1 MFGSRKHRQPNPP
14 LATAPVDPNAATAAA
29 AVFRR
34 HETSSPSLSAAAA
47 ATALARR
54 PMTPTR
60 VADVQTKRTIRRSA
74 SVASSAASSDA
85 HSRPA
90 LQRSGSSAS
99 MTERTF
105 RSPSPHRP
113 SSSGSG
119 HRQTQ
124 SLGYGPTDD
133 MPPVPALP
141 TAMDSGSRHQ
151 QQGNQQDPPQ
161 RRATALGISNPP
173 VRLASEALASKDAQS
188 WFGAAKVGDM
198 RNVRRTDP
206 AMASPPSSP
215 PRTVP
220 QEQSGAGRPS
230 SRSSS
235 INFSYPARARVAS
248 PPPGAPFDDAHLTE
262 PPPVSASQ
270 QRRTSVDRQPSQSQ
284 QSKSQPKRRV
294 SAAPGSASGASSEV
308 MIYDPNSRRM
318 VRQADLWAAEQTIVQ
333 ASERHTSMKRKKQT
347 PERAGSHLAKG
358 TMGRTKVGGSVVLPD
373 QQPPTTSTA
382 PPTKPQLQTQ
392 QALAADAQIA
402 RTSSPKPEP
411 RAMNPP
417 LPQEPTVSQIDGSD
431 AADRIAQD
439 LSVAPTP
446 RNSTGQLLKRQPST
460 VKEES
465 EQGPELEDDYVLG
478 SLDAVPARQRLFI
491 NGASQPDEVLQ
502 TSNHPPNIP
511 AAPLSPPPSQEPQFS
526 ADPPKPVGPADT
538 DNSKYAGFAPIKN
551 LHIIP
556 PRNHSNSPVRQA
568 HFGPVSDSLAVKHS
582 PPPRSISPRK
592 SALKN
597 SCSPT
602 RGASPSDDTSEAS
615 GGVPHH
621 QDPTIN
627 RKKAVRVSF
636 DDANTVVAVE
646 QADSQSPSS
655 PQGHQER
662 RPWYSSLRPG
672 KKEHSSLD
680 DDEIMKPRPALP
692 SFGSVRDR
700 KPREVSQ
707 DEAERP
713 LVRPIVDRSHAPP
726 EQLGQSSDHALAAIL
741 AKDSEDKARVPAN
754 TSRFREPL
762 PPVVTSV
769 DGGDFLGE
777 SDASSTADSDD
788 LLASEGTDVHGE
800 KSLEV
805 PSQPADEVPRG
816 QTEPVKVEPLPRI
829 EEAQEK
835 QVQASSSPLENT
847 IPTITIAQPTPPAVE
862 KNTLVPYLNLPGGF
876 PDDDSSSTASIHAN
890 NFISHPEGIKE
901 PVAAPLGVIAGQPA
915 LLAAA
920 ESSSDSESSIYSDAY
935 EDLSDIEGGTFQS
948 LDAVVESPT
957 SIKPT
962 RDPFHDEA
970 PFLSSP
976 SRQPPPEPENTL
988 PSTSVAF
995 EQPAPADDEWDKVK
1009 AFWRSLT
1016 AEKRAQLA
1024 KETTEDAGIDGDLEE
1039 IMTEAKPKKK
1049 KTVERRASERKVLAV
1064 HMAQQMMAQKEKQKP
1079 MTTGSNRSY
1088 MIQPGTKWAE
1098 DKAAAST
1105 MRTTMRSQ
1113 PPRESPV
1120 ASHHDGPRLRTS
1132 MRSSEPSAAKSKS
1145 SRQPQLQGQ
1154 GSQAP
1159 RTGSEPMAATKS
1171 RGTTTHMRAASE
1183 QISPAGPS
1191 SSKVPYNPPKLK
1203 RRGSTSSESSFRRSR
1218 PVGGGLSAF
1227 RQSMRQASPTAQP
1240 TAQPTVQPT
1249 SQPEKSFKRFSLRS
1263 RSPPV
1268 SMNNASSQMR
1278 QTLRDSSSERKKSSP
1293 SGGFRMPSF
1302 GLSQGA
1308 NSKKAEQRASS
1319 TKVTSR
1325 FGDSSDEEGGGG
1337 KSGFR
1342 SRFEESS
1349 DDEPLSPISPPKRS
1363 PTILAH
1369 LRHQESLASTALPEE
1384 LEESEELPVNDR
1396 QATDD
1401 AQKFAAAPALPA
1413 GQQPATANTPATPP
1427 AGPAATQLAP
1437 VLGITTMVKGTER
1450 HPSTPSK
1457 RHSIMSALRRKKQH
1471 GISRPEITES
1481 AARRDTKLERP
1492 VSQLRRIRTS
1502 DAAAA
1507 PLADHAEAESDDDDE
1522 NPRPLPRSPRSP
1534 KLQKRVASLRRSMD
1548 SANPSVNVTGG
1559 DVPSPL
1565 ALPGSMVGEID
1576 VKKRQ
1581 GDPSPFF
1588 AAAGGGAGAGGG
1600 GGGGGTED
1608 QALRSPLRRP
1618 SAGMSG
1624 NLGTRTLSGFS
1635 VSKTTSGGGGGG
1647 GGGGVFAPRR
1657 TVSSGVV
1664 GEPALALAPEA
1675 SSLAGTGST
1684 KKKKFSMLR
1693 RLLGI
1698 HD

>member
-1 MFGSRKHRQPNPP
+1 MLFSSKPR
-14 LATAPVDPNAATAAA
+14 ATAPVDPNAATAAA

-34 HETSSPSLSAAAA
+34 HESSSPSLSAAAA

-74 SVASSAASSDA
+74 SVASSAASSEP
-85 HSRPA
+85 HSRPV

-124 SLGYGPTDD
+124 SLGYGSTDD

-141 TAMDSGSRHQ
+141 AARIQ
-151 QQGNQQDPPQ
+151 QQGNQQDPSQ
-161 RRATALGISNPP
+161 RRATVMGISNPP
-173 VRLASEALASKDAQS
+173 VHLASEALASKDAHS

-215 PRTVP
+215 PRTVA
-220 QEQSGAGRPS
+220 QERSGAGRPS

-248 PPPGAPFDDAHLTE
+248 PPPGAPFDETHLTE
-262 PPPVSASQ
+262 PPPVSAFQ
-270 QRRTSVDRQPSQSQ
+270 QRRTSLDGQPSQSRQ
-284 QSKSQPKRRV
+284 QKSQPNRRV
-294 SAAPGSASGASSEV
+294 SAAPGPTSGPSSDV

-318 VRQADLWAAEQTIVQ
+318 VRQADLWAAEHAIVQ

-347 PERAGSHLAKG
+347 PQRAGSHLAKG
-358 TMGRTKVGGSVVLPD
+358 TMGRTKVGGSVLLPD
-373 QQPPTTSTA
+373 QHPPATSTA
-382 PPTKPQLQTQ
+382 PPIKPPLQTQ
-392 QALAADAQIA
+392 QASPADAQIA

-411 RAMNPP
+411 RAINPQP
-417 LPQEPTVSQIDGSD
+417 LQEPTVSQNDGSD
-431 AADRIAQD
+431 ATDRIAQD
-439 LSVAPTP
+439 LSVSPTP
-446 RNSTGQLLKRQPST
+446 WNPTGQTIKRQPST

-465 EQGPELEDDYVLG
+465 EQEPELEKDYILD
-478 SLDAVPARQRLFI
+478 SFDAVPARQRVFI
-491 NGASQPDEVLQ
+491 NGDSNPDEGLH

-526 ADPPKPVGPADT
+526 AEPPKPAGLANT
-538 DNSKYAGFAPIKN
+538 DNAKYAGFAPIKN

-568 HFGPVSDSLAVKHS
+568 HFGPGPVSDSLAVKHS

-615 GGVPHH
+615 GGVPPP
-621 QDPTIN
+621 QEPPLS
-627 RKKAVRVSF
+627 RKKSVRVSF
-636 DDANTVVAVE
+636 DDANTVAVAE

-655 PQGHQER
+655 PQGHHER
-662 RPWYSSLRPG
+662 RHWYSSLRPG
-672 KKEHSSLD
+672 NKEHTSLD

-700 KPREVSQ
+700 KPRDISQ

-713 LVRPIVDRSHAPP
+713 LVRPTADRSQAPP
-726 EQLGQSSDHALAAIL
+726 EQLAQSSDHALATIL
-741 AKDSEDKARVPAN
+741 TKDAEDKARVPAN

-777 SDASSTADSDD
+777 NDSSSTTDSDD
-788 LLASEGTDVHGE
+788 LLASEGGTDVHGE
-800 KSLEV
+800 EPLEA
-805 PSQPADEVPRG
+805 PPAPAEEVSHD
-816 QTEPVKVEPLPRI
+816 QKEPVNVEHLPPI
-829 EEAQEK
+829 QEVQEK
-835 QVQASSSPLENT
+835 QVQASSNPPENT
-847 IPTITIAQPTPPAVE
+847 IPTITIAQPTPPATE
-862 KNTLVPYLNLPGGF
+862 KKDLAPYLNLPGGF
-876 PDDDSSSTASIHAN
+876 PDDDSSSAASLDAKDVVSN
-890 NFISHPEGIKE
+890 PVGIKE
-901 PVAAPLGVIAGQPA
+901 PIPPPLGAIVGQPA
-915 LLAAA
+915 LLAVA
-920 ESSSDSESSIYSDAY
+920 EPSTDSESSIYSDAY
-935 EDLSDIEGGTFQS
+935 EDLSDMEGGNFQS

-957 SIKPT
+957 SIKPI
-962 RDPFHDEA
+962 RDPLHDEA
-970 PFLSSP
+970 PLPGLP
-976 SRQPPPEPENTL
+976 SRQVPYELKSTL
-988 PSTSVAF
+988 PPTSVAS
-995 EQPAPADDEWDKVK
+995 EQPAPTEDEWEKVR
-1009 AFWRSLT
+1009 AYWRSLT

-1024 KETTEDAGIDGDLEE
+1024 KETTEDAGIEGDLEE
-1039 IMTEAKPKKK
+1039 AMTEAKPKKK
-1049 KTVERRASERKVLAV
+1049 KTVERRVSERKVLAV
-1064 HMAQQMMAQKEKQKP
+1064 HMAQQMMAQQEKQKAAA
-1079 MTTGSNRSY
+1079 TGSTRSY

-1098 DKAAAST
+1098 DKAPAST
-1105 MRTTMRSQ
+1105 MRTTMRGQ

-1120 ASHHDGPRLRTS
+1120 ASHHEGGRLRTS
-1132 MRSSEPSAAKSKS
+1132 MRSSEPSAAKSRS

-1159 RTGSEPMAATKS
+1159 RTVSETTAATKS
-1171 RGTTTHMRAASE
+1171 RGTTTHLRAASE
-1183 QISPAGPS
+1183 QISRAGPA
-1191 SSKVPYNPPKLK
+1191 SSKVPYSPPKLK

-1227 RQSMRQASPTAQP
+1227 RQSMRQTSSSTSQPTSQP
-1240 TAQPTVQPT
+1240 TAQPTVQA
-1249 SQPEKSFKRFSLRS
+1249 EKSFKRFSLRS

-1278 QTLRDSSSERKKSSP
+1278 QSLRDSSNERKKSSP

-1308 NSKKAEQRASS
+1308 NSKKAEQRASG
-1319 TKVTSR
+1319 TKSSSR

-1349 DDEPLSPISPPKRS
+1349 DDEPLSPISPPMKS
-1363 PTILAH
+1363 PTIPGH
-1369 LRHQESLASTALPEE
+1369 LRHQDSLASTALPEE
-1384 LEESEELPVNDR
+1384 LEESEEMPIIDE
-1396 QATDD
+1396 QAT
-1401 AQKFAAAPALPA
+1401 QKVVAAPVLTA
-1413 GQQPATANTPATPP
+1413 GQQPATVNTPATPP
-1427 AGPAATQLAP
+1427 AAPAAAP
-1437 VLGITTMVKGTER
+1437 ALGTTTVVKGKER
-1450 HPSTPSK
+1450 HPSTPTK
-1457 RHSIMSALRRKKQH
+1457 RRSIMSALRRKKQP
-1471 GISRPEITES
+1471 GISRPEIAES

-1492 VSQLRRIRTS
+1492 VSDLRRIRTS
-1502 DAAAA
+1502 DAPGA
-1507 PLADHAEAESDDDDE
+1507 PLADHAEADSDDGE
-1522 NPRPLPRSPRSP
+1522 NPRPLPRTPRSP

-1548 SANPSVNVTGG
+1548 SANPSVNITGG

-1565 ALPGSMVGEID
+1565 ALPGAVVGVE
-1576 VKKRQ
+1576 KRQ
-1581 GDPSPFF
+1581 DDPSPFF
-1588 AAAGGGAGAGGG
+1588 ASGGG

-1635 VSKTTSGGGGGG
+1635 VSKTTSAGGGGM
-1647 GGGGVFAPRR
+1647 FAPRR
-1657 TVSSGVV
+1657 TVSSG
-1664 GEPALALAPEA
+1664 EPALASAPEA

-1684 KKKKFSMLR
+1684 KKKKFGMLR

>member
-1 MFGSRKHRQPNPP
+1 MSSSSKP
-14 LATAPVDPNAATAAA
+14 LATAPVNPNAATAAA

-34 HETSSPSLSAAAA
+34 HGSSSPSLSAAAA

-60 VADVQTKRTIRRSA
+60 VADVQTKRTVRRSA
-74 SVASSAASSDA
+74 SVASAASSDA

-124 SLGYGPTDD
+124 SLGYGPTDE

-141 TAMDSGSRHQ
+141 AAMDSGPS
-151 QQGNQQDPPQ
+151 Q
-161 RRATALGISNPP
+161 RRATGMGISNPP
-173 VRLASEALASKDAQS
+173 VRLASEALASKDAHS

-215 PRTVP
+215 PRTMP
-220 QEQSGAGRPS
+220 QEQPGSGRPS

-248 PPPGAPFDDAHLTE
+248 PPPGAPFDETYLTE

-270 QRRTSVDRQPSQSQ
+270 QRRTSLDGQPSQSRQ
-284 QSKSQPKRRV
+284 QKSQPKRRV
-294 SAAPGSASGASSEV
+294 SAAPGPASGPSSEV

-318 VRQADLWAAEQTIVQ
+318 VRQADLWAAEQAIVQ
-333 ASERHTSMKRKKQT
+333 ASERHASTKRKKQT
-347 PERAGSHLAKG
+347 PQRAGSHLAKG
-358 TMGRTKVGGSVVLPD
+358 TMGRTKIGGSIVLTD
-373 QQPPTTSTA
+373 QYPPAASTA
-382 PPTKPQLQTQ
+382 PPIKPQLQTQ
-392 QALAADAQIA
+392 QALTADAQIA
-402 RTSSPKPEP
+402 RISSPKPEP
-411 RAMNPP
+411 RAKNSQRPP
-417 LPQEPTVSQIDGSD
+417 EPTAFQNDGSD
-431 AADRIAQD
+431 EADRNAQS
-439 LSVAPTP
+439 LSLAPNP
-446 RNSTGQLLKRQPST
+446 RNSAGQTIKRQPST
-460 VKEES
+460 VKEEPEPRL
-465 EQGPELEDDYVLG
+465 EQDYVLDTF
-478 SLDAVPARQRLFI
+478 DAVPARQRVFI
-491 NGASQPDEVLQ
+491 NGDSNPVEGSQAF
-502 TSNHPPNIP
+502 NHPPNIP

-526 ADPPKPVGPADT
+526 ADPPKPAALANT
-538 DNSKYAGFAPIKN
+538 DNAKYAGFAPIKN
-551 LHIIP
+551 LHIVP

-568 HFGPVSDSLAVKHS
+568 HFGPGPVSDSLAVKHS

-615 GGVPHH
+615 GGFPHH
-621 QDPTIN
+621 QDSPVS
-627 RKKAVRVSF
+627 RKKSVRVSF
-636 DDANTVVAVE
+636 DDANTVVVAE

-655 PQGHQER
+655 PQGHHER
-662 RPWYSSLRPG
+662 RSWYSSLRPG
-672 KKEHSSLD
+672 MKEHTSLD
-680 DDEIMKPRPALP
+680 EDEIMKPRPALP

-700 KPREVSQ
+700 KPREVVV

-713 LVRPIVDRSHAPP
+713 LVRPAADRSHVPP
-726 EQLGQSSDHALAAIL
+726 EQLAQSSDHALAAIL
-741 AKDSEDKARVPAN
+741 TKDAEDKARVPAN

-769 DGGDFLGE
+769 DGGDFLSE
-777 SDASSTADSDD
+777 SDTSSTADSDE
-788 LLASEGTDVHGE
+788 LLASEGGTDVHQE
-800 KSLEV
+800 ESLEV
-805 PSQPADEVPRG
+805 PPQPSEEVPRY
-816 QTEPVKVEPLPRI
+816 QSEPVKVETLPPI
-829 EEAQEK
+829 EEVQEK
-835 QVQASSSPLENT
+835 QVQASSSPPENT
-847 IPTITIAQPTPPAVE
+847 IPTITIAQPTPPATE
-862 KNTLVPYLNLPGGF
+862 KKDFAPYLNLPGGF
-876 PDDDSSSTASIHAN
+876 PDDDSSSTASLDAKNIVSN
-890 NFISHPEGIKE
+890 PEAIKE
-901 PVAAPLGVIAGQPA
+901 PVPAPLGAIVGQPA
-915 LLAAA
+915 LLASA
-920 ESSSDSESSIYSDAY
+920 EPSSESESSIYSDAY
-935 EDLSDIEGGTFQS
+935 EDLSDMEGGNFQS

-957 SIKPT
+957 SLKLI
-962 RDPFHDEA
+962 RDPLHDEV
-970 PFLSSP
+970 PFQGSP
-976 SRQPPPEPENTL
+976 SRQPPAESKSARA
-988 PSTSVAF
+988 STSVAS
-995 EQPAPADDEWDKVK
+995 EQPAPTEDEWEKVR
-1009 AFWRSLT
+1009 AFWKSLT

-1024 KETTEDAGIDGDLEE
+1024 KETTEDAGIEGDLEE
-1039 IMTEAKPKKK
+1039 AMTEAKPKKK
-1049 KTVERRASERKVLAV
+1049 KTVERRVSERKVLAA
-1064 HMAQQMMAQKEKQKP
+1064 HMAQQMVAQQEKQKAAA
-1079 MTTGSNRSY
+1079 TGSNRSY
-1088 MIQPGTKWAE
+1088 MIQPGTKWAD
-1098 DKAAAST
+1098 DKAPAST
-1105 MRTTMRSQ
+1105 MRTTMRGQ
-1113 PPRESPV
+1113 PPRESPA
-1120 ASHHDGPRLRTS
+1120 ASHHDGTRLRTS
-1132 MRSSEPSAAKSKS
+1132 MRSSEPTAAKSKS
-1145 SRQPQLQGQ
+1145 ARQPQPHGH

-1159 RTGSEPMAATKS
+1159 RTVSETMAATKS

-1191 SSKVPYNPPKLK
+1191 SSKVPYNPPKLQ
-1203 RRGSTSSESSFRRSR
+1203 RRRSTSSESSFRRSR

-1227 RQSMRQASPTAQP
+1227 RQSMRPTSPPSTVQP
-1240 TAQPTVQPT
+1240 TAQPN
-1249 SQPEKSFKRFSLRS
+1249 SQPEKNFKRFSLRS

-1278 QTLRDSSSERKKSSP
+1278 QTLRDASNERKKSSP

-1308 NSKKAEQRASS
+1308 NSKKPEKRTSG
-1319 TKVTSR
+1319 TKFSSR
-1325 FGDSSDEEGGGG
+1325 FGDSSDEEGGGS

-1349 DDEPLSPISPPKRS
+1349 DDEPLSPISPPKKS
-1363 PTILAH
+1363 PTIPGH
-1369 LRHQESLASTALPEE
+1369 LRHQDSLASTALPEE
-1384 LEESEELPVNDR
+1384 LEEPEEMPVIDE
-1396 QATDD
+1396 QAT
-1401 AQKFAAAPALPA
+1401 QKVVTAPVLH
-1413 GQQPATANTPATPP
+1413 QPATVNTPATPP
-1427 AGPAATQLAP
+1427 AVPAAAP
-1437 VLGITTMVKGTER
+1437 ALGTSTIVKS
-1450 HPSTPSK
+1450 HPSTPTK
-1457 RHSIMSALRRKKQH
+1457 RHSIMSALRRKKQP

-1492 VSQLRRIRTS
+1492 VSDLRRIRTS
-1502 DAAAA
+1502 DAPAS
-1507 PLADHAEAESDDDDE
+1507 PLADHPEADSEDDE
-1522 NPRPLPRSPRSP
+1522 TPQPLPRSPRSP

-1565 ALPGSMVGEID
+1565 ALPGSVVAVE
-1576 VKKRQ
+1576 KRQ

-1588 AAAGGGAGAGGG
+1588 ASGGGGADTGT
-1600 GGGGGTED
+1600 GTED

-1635 VSKTTSGGGGGG
+1635 VSKTTSAGGGGGSM
-1647 GGGGVFAPRR
+1647 FAPPRR

-1664 GEPALALAPEA
+1664 EPALASAPEA
-1675 SSLAGTGST
+1675 SSLAGTGSA
-1684 KKKKFSMLR
+1684 KKKKFGMLR

>member
-14 LATAPVDPNAATAAA
+14 LATAPVNPNAATAAA

-34 HETSSPSLSAAAA
+34 HESSSPSLSAAAA
-47 ATALARR
+47 AAALAAR

-85 HSRPA
+85 RSRPA

-124 SLGYGPTDD
+124 SLGYNPPDD

-141 TAMDSGSRHQ
+141 KTVDPASRHQ
-151 QQGNQQDPPQ
+151 QLGTQQDPPQ
-161 RRATALGISNPP
+161 RRATVMGISNPP
-173 VRLASEALASKDAQS
+173 VRLASEALASKNAHS

-215 PRTVP
+215 PRTVRHD
-220 QEQSGAGRPS
+220 QADVGRPS

-248 PPPGAPFDDAHLTE
+248 PPPGATFDETSLTE
-262 PPPVSASQ
+262 PPPVPALQ
-270 QRRTSVDRQPSQSQ
+270 QRQTSVDRQPSQSRQ
-284 QSKSQPKRRV
+284 AKSQPKRRV
-294 SAAPGSASGASSEV
+294 STAPGAAPSASSEIL
-308 MIYDPNSRRM
+308 IYDPNSRRM
-318 VRQADLWAAEQTIVQ
+318 VRQADLYAAEQAIVQ
-333 ASERHTSMKRKKQT
+333 ASERHTNTKRKKQT
-347 PERAGSHLAKG
+347 PQRAGSHLAKG
-358 TMGRTKVGGSVVLPD
+358 TMGRTKVGGSIVLPD
-373 QQPPTTSTA
+373 EQPRTIPTA
-382 PPTKPQLQTQ
+382 PPIKPQPRIQ
-392 QALAADAQIA
+392 QAHAAEAQIA
-402 RTSSPKPEP
+402 RISSPKPESQSINSQ
-411 RAMNPP
+411 RAP
-417 LPQEPTVSQIDGSD
+417 ESAVSQNDGSD
-431 AADRIAQD
+431 AADRTAQGF
-439 LSVAPTP
+439 SAAPNLRHP
-446 RNSTGQLLKRQPST
+446 AGQTIKRQPST

-465 EQGPELEDDYVLG
+465 EQDPELEEDYVLD
-478 SLDAVPARQRLFI
+478 SLDAVPARQRVYT
-491 NGASQPDEVLQ
+491 NGVSRPDECLQ
-502 TSNHPPNIP
+502 PSNHPPNIP

-526 ADPPKPVGPADT
+526 ADPSKPVGVANT
-538 DNSKYAGFAPIKN
+538 DNPKYAGFAPIKN

-597 SCSPT
+597 SRSPT

-621 QDPTIN
+621 QDPAIH
-627 RKKAVRVSF
+627 RKKSVRVSF
-636 DDANTVVAVE
+636 DDSNTVVATE
-646 QADSQSPSS
+646 QAGSQSPSS
-655 PQGHQER
+655 PQGPHER
-662 RPWYSSLRPG
+662 RHWYSSLRPG
-672 KKEHSSLD
+672 NKEHSSLG
-680 DDEIMKPRPALP
+680 DDEFLMQPRPALP

-700 KPREVSQ
+700 KPREAAH

-713 LVRPIVDRSHAPP
+713 LVRPMVERSHAPS

-741 AKDSEDKARVPAN
+741 TNDSEDKSKVPAN

-769 DGGDFLGE
+769 DGGDFLSE
-777 SDASSTADSDD
+777 SDTSSTADSDD
-788 LLASEGTDVHGE
+788 LLASEGTDVHGDE
-800 KSLEV
+800 SLEA
-805 PSQPADEVPRG
+805 PTEPADEAVPLGSR
-816 QTEPVKVEPLPRI
+816 EPVKVQSPSPVREI
-829 EEAQEK
+829 QEI
-835 QVQASSSPLENT
+835 QVQASSSPSENA
-847 IPTITIAQPTPPAVE
+847 IPTIVVAQPTPPATE
-862 KNTLVPYLNLPGGF
+862 KKVFAPYLNLPGGF
-876 PDDDSSSTASIHAN
+876 PDDDSSSSASLDAKN
-890 NFISHPEGIKE
+890 VLSRAVEIKE
-901 PVAAPLGVIAGQPA
+901 PVTAPLGPLAGQSA
-915 LLAAA
+915 LLPAA
-920 ESSSDSESSIYSDAY
+920 EPSSDSESSIYSDAY

-948 LDAVVESPT
+948 LDAVVESPIGT
-957 SIKPT
+957 KPT
-962 RDPFHDEA
+962 RDPLHDEA
-970 PFLSSP
+970 HLQGSP
-976 SRQPPPEPENTL
+976 SRQPPPEPRSSL
-988 PSTSVAF
+988 SSTSVAV
-995 EQPAPADDEWDKVK
+995 EQPAPADDEWEKVK
-1009 AFWRSLT
+1009 AYWRSLT

-1024 KETTEDAGIDGDLEE
+1024 KETVEDAGIEGDLEE
-1039 IMTEAKPKKK
+1039 IMAESKPKKK
-1049 KTVERRASERKVLAV
+1049 KSVERRVSERKVLAV
-1064 HMAQQMMAQKEKQKP
+1064 HMAQQMMAQQEKQKAAATAP
-1079 MTTGSNRSY
+1079 TRSY
-1088 MIQPGTKWAE
+1088 MIQPGTKWAG
-1098 DKAAAST
+1098 DKGAAST

-1113 PPRESPV
+1113 PPHRESAV
-1120 ASHHDGPRLRTS
+1120 ASNHDGPRLRTS
-1132 MRSSEPSAAKSKS
+1132 MRSSEPGAAKSKS
-1145 SRQPQLQGQ
+1145 SRQPQLSGQ
-1154 GSQAP
+1154 GSRAP
-1159 RTGSEPMAATKS
+1159 RTGLEPVAATS
-1171 RGTTTHMRAASE
+1171 PRGATTHTRAASE
-1183 QISPAGPS
+1183 QISQAAPS

-1218 PVGGGLSAF
+1218 PVGGGLSTF
-1227 RQSMRQASPTAQP
+1227 RQSMRQSSPSAASPTAQP
-1240 TAQPTVQPT
+1240 AAH
-1249 SQPEKSFKRFSLRS
+1249 PEKGFKRFSLRS

-1293 SGGFRMPSF
+1293 TGGFRMPSF
-1302 GLSQGA
+1302 GLSHGST
-1308 NSKKAEQRASS
+1308 SKKVDQRASGS
-1319 TKVTSR
+1319 KFASR
-1325 FGDSSDEEGGGG
+1325 FGNSSDEDDDGT

-1349 DDEPLSPISPPKRS
+1349 DDEALSPISPPKKS
-1363 PTILAH
+1363 PTIPGH

-1384 LEESEELPVNDR
+1384 LEESEDTPVNVQDV
-1396 QATDD
+1396 ATSDT
-1401 AQKFAAAPALPA
+1401 QKVVAAP
-1413 GQQPATANTPATPP
+1413 GQQPTTAATPATPP
-1427 AGPAATQLAP
+1427 AGLAAPTP
-1437 VLGITTMVKGTER
+1437 LGTTAIVKGAER
-1450 HPSTPSK
+1450 HPPTPSK
-1457 RHSIMSALRRKKQH
+1457 RGSIMSALRRKKQT

-1492 VSQLRRIRTS
+1492 VSQLRRIRTP

-1507 PLADHAEAESDDDDE
+1507 SPLADQSDDDE
-1522 NPRPLPRSPRSP
+1522 TPRPLPRTSPKSP

-1559 DVPSPL
+1559 GDLPSPL
-1565 ALPGSMVGEID
+1565 ALPGSVVGGKGQD
-1576 VKKRQ
+1576 
-1581 GDPSPFF
+1581 DPSPFF
-1588 AAAGGGAGAGGG
+1588 VGGG
-1600 GGGGGTED
+1600 GKED

-1635 VSKTTSGGGGGG
+1635 SVSKATTPGG

-1664 GEPALALAPEA
+1664 VVDKTQPAAPEV

-1684 KKKKFSMLR
+1684 KKKKFGMLR